1 MNVSKASARN
11 LQFIEADLRDYLND
25 PSDYTCEYIEN
36 VHELLKVVMT
46 DIGIKLLQEEKH

>member
-1 MNVSKASARN
+1 MKLTKESVRN

-25 PSDYTCEYIEN
+25 PSDFTCEYIEN

-46 DIGIKLLQEEKH
+46 ASNIKLLQEEKQ

>member
-25 PSDYTCEYIEN
+25 PSDYTYEYIEN

>member
-36 VHELLKVVMT
+36 VHELLKAVMT

>member
-1 MNVSKASARN
+1 MKLSKESVRN

-25 PSDYTCEYIEN
+25 PSDFTCEYIEN

-46 DIGIKLLQEEKH
+46 ASNIKLLQEEKQ